1 MKQLWEGLRNSF
13 FAGLLVVVPVAAS
26 VLILIWLFTG
36 VTNFLLPA
44 SLREQMWGPLYRLV
58 ALVVFVVLTMA
69 VGWATRRMAGKRAL
83 TMAEAV
89 IAPVPLLNKTYG
101 FVKEVSHTAFAGQK
115 TMFQRVVLVEYPR
128 PGAYTI
134 AFATTEARGEA
145 RERTGS
151 ELVSVILP
159 TPPNPTTGYLALFPR
174 EQVVDL
180 EMNVA
185 DAMKM
190 SFSAGA
196 VVPLDP
202 ATGAR

>member
-69 VGWATRRMAGKRAL
+69 
-83 TMAEAV
+83 EAV
-89 IAPVPLLNKTYG
+89 IARVPLLNKTYG

-145 RERTGS
+145 REGTGS